1 MERGFDILSIVLACI
16 ALALVI
22 WTVGTRV
29 WSGELLVTL
38 EKSTIRGRRLERIV
52 GFILL
57 PVSIGI
63 LIYSIITSKGDSLS
77 LSADVLYSMFLI
89 IMCLLNIT
97 RKDGTSEIREKGL
110 YIYNSFYRYSKMNS
124 YTWLEGDMLRVNY
137 INIFRQDD
145 YVELEIKDKDTVL
158 KADETL
164 GKYINKKP

>member
-1 MERGFDILSIVLACI
+1 MDRGFDIFYIVLVCI

-38 EKSTIRGRRLERIV
+38 EKNTVRGRRLERIV

-77 LSADVLYSMFLI
+77 LSAYVLNGTFLI
-89 IMCLLNIT
+89 IMYLLNIT

-124 YTWLEGDMLRVNY
+124 YTWLEGDVLRVNY

-145 YVELEIKDKDTVL
+145 YVELEIKDKETVL

-164 GKYINKKP
+164 SKYIKKA